1 MISFTVFIPYS
12 FVFTTLMCFFLRV
25 ASNAEL
31 TRVNLQSVSAGTE
44 IWDWEQ
50 LLFLLDK
57 SIEMEDVRATL
68 IYN

>member
-1 MISFTVFIPYS
+1 
-12 FVFTTLMCFFLRV
+12 MCFFLRV
-25 ASNAEL
+25 ASKAEL

-44 IWDWEQ
+44 IRDWEQ

-57 SIEMEDVRATL
+57 SIEMEDVGATL